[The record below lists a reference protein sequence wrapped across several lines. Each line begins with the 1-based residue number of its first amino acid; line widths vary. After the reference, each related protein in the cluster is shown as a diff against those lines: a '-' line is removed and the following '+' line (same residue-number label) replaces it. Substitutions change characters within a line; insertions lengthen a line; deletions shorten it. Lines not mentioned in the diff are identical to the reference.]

1 MTIEPRVLFNRSLK
15 QKPKKTKK
23 TVWDIEGYY
32 FDGKKAYTYLRSK
45 KDFRKTKKVEGII

>member
-1 MTIEPRVLFNRSLK
+1 MTIKPRVLFNRSLK
-15 QKPKKTKK
+15 QKPKKTKE
-23 TVWDIEGYY
+23 TLWDIEGYY